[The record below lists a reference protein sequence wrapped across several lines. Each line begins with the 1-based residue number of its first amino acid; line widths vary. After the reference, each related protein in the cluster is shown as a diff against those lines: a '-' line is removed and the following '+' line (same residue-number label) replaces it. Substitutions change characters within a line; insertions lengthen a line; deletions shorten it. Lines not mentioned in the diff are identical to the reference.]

1 MCMVVTV
8 LVGVKVNRWLS
19 RDEEGCEGVA
29 RVGKELRSVREGLRS
44 MRERSYEGEESP
56 LKKEESPLKKEES
69 SLKKEESPLK
79 KEESSLKKEESPLKK
94 EESSLKKG
102 QSPSKKEESP
112 SANEDTPAERKG
124 TSQHETKEV
133 HTQQNHPISSDF
145 AFTLMKGTD
154 SKESSRLE
162 TERELESSLRHRR
175 KSSSSS
181 PVSF

>member
-1 MCMVVTV
+1 MSGTVMCMVVTV

-29 RVGKELRSVREGLRS
+29 RVGKGVRS
-44 MRERSYEGEESP
+44 MREERSCEGREEFSSKKGESP
-56 LKKEESPLKKEES
+56 LKKGESPLKKRQS
-69 SLKKEESPLK
+69 QS
-79 KEESSLKKEESPLKK
+79 KK

-145 AFTLMKGTD
+145 AFTLMKGPD

>member
-56 LKKEESPLKKEES
+56 LKKG
-69 SLKKEESPLK
+69 
-79 KEESSLKKEESPLKK
+79 ESSLKKEESPLKK

>member
-1 MCMVVTV
+1 MSGTVMCMVVTV

-29 RVGKELRSVREGLRS
+29 RVGKELRSVREGLRY
-44 MRERSYEGEESP
+44 MRERSYEGEESPLKKGESSLKKEESP

-69 SLKKEESPLK
+69 SLKK
-79 KEESSLKKEESPLKK
+79 
-94 EESSLKKG
+94 G
-102 QSPSKKEESP
+102 QSP

>member
-44 MRERSYEGEESP
+44 VRERSYEGEESP
-56 LKKEESPLKKEES
+56 LKKG
-69 SLKKEESPLK
+69 
-79 KEESSLKKEESPLKK
+79 ESSLKKEESPLKK

>member
-69 SLKKEESPLK
+69 SLKK
-79 KEESSLKKEESPLKK
+79 
-94 EESSLKKG
+94 G
-102 QSPSKKEESP
+102 QSP

>member
-1 MCMVVTV
+1 MCMVVTI

-56 LKKEESPLKKEES
+56 LKKEES
-69 SLKKEESPLK
+69 SLKKG
-79 KEESSLKKEESPLKK
+79 ESSLKK

-145 AFTLMKGTD
+145 AFTIMKGTD

>member
-56 LKKEESPLKKEES
+56 LKKGES
-69 SLKKEESPLK
+69 SLKKEESP
-79 KEESSLKKEESPLKK
+79 
-94 EESSLKKG
+94 LKKG

>member
-69 SLKKEESPLK
+69 PLK
-79 KEESSLKKEESPLKK
+79 KGESSLKKEESP
-94 EESSLKKG
+94 LKKG

>member
-44 MRERSYEGEESP
+44 VRERSYEGEESP
-56 LKKEESPLKKEES
+56 LKKGES

>member
-1 MCMVVTV
+1 M
-8 LVGVKVNRWLS
+8 
-19 RDEEGCEGVA
+19 
-29 RVGKELRSVREGLRS
+29 REGLRS

-56 LKKEESPLKKEES
+56 LKKG
-69 SLKKEESPLK
+69 
-79 KEESSLKKEESPLKK
+79 ESSLKKEESPLKK

-112 SANEDTPAERKG
+112 SENEDTPAERKDD
-124 TSQHETKEV
+124 SQHETKEV

>member
-1 MCMVVTV
+1 MSGTVMCMVVTV

-19 RDEEGCEGVA
+19 RDEESCEGVA
-29 RVGKELRSVREGLRS
+29 RVGKGVRSVREGLRS

-56 LKKEESPLKKEES
+56 LKKG
-69 SLKKEESPLK
+69 
-79 KEESSLKKEESPLKK
+79 ESPLKK

>member
-44 MRERSYEGEESP
+44 MKERSYEGEESP
-56 LKKEESPLKKEES
+56 LKKG
-69 SLKKEESPLK
+69 
-79 KEESSLKKEESPLKK
+79 ESSLKKEESPLKK

-145 AFTLMKGTD
+145 AFTIMKGTD

>member
-1 MCMVVTV
+1 MSGTVMCMVVTV

-29 RVGKELRSVREGLRS
+29 RVGKELRSVREGLRY

-56 LKKEESPLKKEES
+56 LKKG
-69 SLKKEESPLK
+69 
-79 KEESSLKKEESPLKK
+79 ESSLKKEESPLKK

-102 QSPSKKEESP
+102 QSP

>member
-29 RVGKELRSVREGLRS
+29 RVGKGVRSMREGLRP

-56 LKKEESPLKKEES
+56 LKKGES
-69 SLKKEESPLK
+69 S
-79 KEESSLKKEESPLKK
+79 LKK

>member
-56 LKKEESPLKKEES
+56 LKKEESPLKKGES
-69 SLKKEESPLK
+69 SLKKEES
-79 KEESSLKKEESPLKK
+79 SL
-94 EESSLKKG
+94 
-102 QSPSKKEESP
+102 KKEESP

>member
-56 LKKEESPLKKEES
+56 LKKGES

-79 KEESSLKKEESPLKK
+79 K
-94 EESSLKKG
+94 G
-102 QSPSKKEESP
+102 QSP

>member
-1 MCMVVTV
+1 MSGTVMCMVVTV

-56 LKKEESPLKKEES
+56 LKKEESPLKKGES
-69 SLKKEESPLK
+69 SLKKEES
-79 KEESSLKKEESPLKK
+79 SL
-94 EESSLKKG
+94 
-102 QSPSKKEESP
+102 KKEESP

>member
-29 RVGKELRSVREGLRS
+29 RVGKESRSV
-44 MRERSYEGEESP
+44 RERSYEG
-56 LKKEESPLKKEES
+56 EES

-79 KEESSLKKEESPLKK
+79 K
-94 EESSLKKG
+94 G
-102 QSPSKKEESP
+102 QSP

>member
-56 LKKEESPLKKEES
+56 LKKEESPLKKG
-69 SLKKEESPLK
+69 
-79 KEESSLKKEESPLKK
+79 ESSLKKEESPLKK

>member
-44 MRERSYEGEESP
+44 MRERSYEGEES
-56 LKKEESPLKKEES
+56 
-69 SLKKEESPLK
+69 SLKKGQSP
-79 KEESSLKKEESPLKK
+79 SKK

-133 HTQQNHPISSDF
+133 HTHQNHPISSDF

>member
-29 RVGKELRSVREGLRS
+29 RVGKGVRS
-44 MRERSYEGEESP
+44 MREERSCEGREEFSSKKGESP
-56 LKKEESPLKKEES
+56 LKKGESPLKKR
-69 SLKKEESPLK
+69 
-79 KEESSLKKEESPLKK
+79 
-94 EESSLKKG
+94 
-102 QSPSKKEESP
+102 QSQSKKEESP
-112 SANEDTPAERKG
+112 SESEDATAENEDATAERKDD
-124 TSQHETKEV
+124 SQHQTEDA

>member
-1 MCMVVTV
+1 MCMVVTI

-56 LKKEESPLKKEES
+56 LKKGES

-79 KEESSLKKEESPLKK
+79 KEESSLKKEESPL
-94 EESSLKKG
+94 
-102 QSPSKKEESP
+102 KKEESP

>member
-56 LKKEESPLKKEES
+56 LKKGES

-79 KEESSLKKEESPLKK
+79 KEESSLKKEESP
-94 EESSLKKG
+94 LKKG

>member
-19 RDEEGCEGVA
+19 RDEEGCEGVV

-56 LKKEESPLKKEES
+56 LKKGQSPSKKEES
-69 SLKKEESPLK
+69 S
-79 KEESSLKKEESPLKK
+79 LKK

-102 QSPSKKEESP
+102 QSPSKKEESSLKKEESPLKKGQSP

>member
-29 RVGKELRSVREGLRS
+29 RVGKELRSVREGLRY

-56 LKKEESPLKKEES
+56 
-69 SLKKEESPLK
+69 
-79 KEESSLKKEESPLKK
+79 LKKEESPLKK

-145 AFTLMKGTD
+145 AFTIMKGTD

>member
-1 MCMVVTV
+1 MSGTVMCMVVTV

-56 LKKEESPLKKEES
+56 LKKGES

-79 KEESSLKKEESPLKK
+79 KEESP
-94 EESSLKKG
+94 LKKG
-102 QSPSKKEESP
+102 QSP

>member
-56 LKKEESPLKKEES
+56 LKKGES
-69 SLKKEESPLK
+69 SLKKEESP
-79 KEESSLKKEESPLKK
+79 LKKEESPLKK

-102 QSPSKKEESP
+102 QSP

>member
-1 MCMVVTV
+1 MSGTVMCMVVTV

-69 SLKKEESPLK
+69 PLK
-79 KEESSLKKEESPLKK
+79 KEESSLKKGESSLKK

>member
-56 LKKEESPLKKEES
+56 
-69 SLKKEESPLK
+69 LKKEESPLK

>member
-56 LKKEESPLKKEES
+56 LKKGES

-94 EESSLKKG
+94 G
-102 QSPSKKEESP
+102 QSPSKKEESPLKKGQSP

-133 HTQQNHPISSDF
+133 HTQQNHPIYSDF

>member
-69 SLKKEESPLK
+69 PLK
-79 KEESSLKKEESPLKK
+79 KGESSLKKEES
-94 EESSLKKG
+94 SL
-102 QSPSKKEESP
+102 KKEESP

>member
-44 MRERSYEGEESP
+44 MRERSYEGEEAP
-56 LKKEESPLKKEES
+56 LKKEESPLKKG
-69 SLKKEESPLK
+69 
-79 KEESSLKKEESPLKK
+79 ESSLKKEESPLKK

>member
-19 RDEEGCEGVA
+19 RDEESCEGVA
-29 RVGKELRSVREGLRS
+29 RVGKGVRSMREGLRS
-44 MRERSYEGEESP
+44 MRERSYEG
-56 LKKEESPLKKEES
+56 
-69 SLKKEESPLK
+69 
-79 KEESSLKKEESPLKK
+79 EESPLKK

>member
-1 MCMVVTV
+1 MSGTVMCMVVTV

-56 LKKEESPLKKEES
+56 LKKEES

-79 KEESSLKKEESPLKK
+79 KEESP
-94 EESSLKKG
+94 LKKG
-102 QSPSKKEESP
+102 QSP

>member
-19 RDEEGCEGVA
+19 RDEEGCEGVV

-56 LKKEESPLKKEES
+56 LKKGQSPSKKEES

-79 KEESSLKKEESPLKK
+79 K
-94 EESSLKKG
+94 G
-102 QSPSKKEESP
+102 QSP

>member
-19 RDEEGCEGVA
+19 RDEESCEGVA

-56 LKKEESPLKKEES
+56 LKKG
-69 SLKKEESPLK
+69 
-79 KEESSLKKEESPLKK
+79 ESSLKKEESPLKK

>member
-56 LKKEESPLKKEES
+56 LKKEESPLKKGES
-69 SLKKEESPLK
+69 S
-79 KEESSLKKEESPLKK
+79 LKK

>member
-29 RVGKELRSVREGLRS
+29 RVGKELRSVRE
-44 MRERSYEGEESP
+44 RSYEG
-56 LKKEESPLKKEES
+56 
-69 SLKKEESPLK
+69 
-79 KEESSLKKEESPLKK
+79 EESSLKKEESPLKK

-102 QSPSKKEESP
+102 QSP

>member
-56 LKKEESPLKKEES
+56 LKKGES
-69 SLKKEESPLK
+69 S
-79 KEESSLKKEESPLKK
+79 LKK

-133 HTQQNHPISSDF
+133 HTQQNHPISIDF